1 MKVKEYAGFGAKP
14 LRARVNTDEFRANY
28 SETFAQGELTNAQV
42 FELARDDET
51 IGEARDRIMRERCFP
66 AAREVPS
73 GVRFVRVR
81 LSPDHPAVTVPAQMK
96 YGSWIYSDEDPRFP
110 SAFPL
115 GKCVCWDTGRY
126 SCRCKD
132 AGRGA

>member
-1 MKVKEYAGFGAKP
+1 MKVKEYAGFSAKP
-14 LRARVNTDEFRANY
+14 LRARVNTDDFRANY

-51 IGEARDRIMRERCFP
+51 MGEARERLRAERERLNAVSAQERSAFKAVYTENP
-66 AAREVPS
+66 NLPL
-73 GVRFVRVR
+73 VRIEPVEI
-81 LSPDHPAVTVPAQMK
+81 LHTD
-96 YGSWIYSDEDPRFP
+96 DPRFP

-115 GKCVCWDTGRY
+115 GKCVCWDTGCY

-132 AGRGA
+132 AGRVVR